1 MRLFIDNIFCL
12 VDYFFLREEDAELR
26 NIWRKMIG
34 DYHDALLIL
43 HQPQEYTDE
52 DTQNFQNKID
62 DFYTAYV
69 ETLGA
74 GKEGITNYIYMLG
87 SLHVAYYMKRHKNLY
102 KFSQQGWE
110 SMNEK
115 VKFIFFQSFS
125 ARGQLWIACW

>member
-62 DFYTAYV
+62 DFYNALKWEKATNEVKTA
-69 ETLGA
+69 
-74 GKEGITNYIYMLG
+74 K
-87 SLHVAYYMKRHKNLY
+87 
-102 KFSQQGWE
+102 KF
-110 SMNEK
+110 
-115 VKFIFFQSFS
+115 FAF
-125 ARGQLWIACW
+125 

>member
-62 DFYTAYV
+62 DFYAADV
-69 ETLGA
+69 ETSGA
-74 GKEGITNYIYMLG
+74 GKEGIKTI
-87 SLHVAYYMKRHKNLY
+87 SICSVAC
-102 KFSQQGWE
+102 
-110 SMNEK
+110 
-115 VKFIFFQSFS
+115 I
-125 ARGQLWIACW
+125 